1 MLYFDVVLIKNKER
15 TDRIISS
22 GKKGRKKVNEEKL
35 GKKIR
40 DI

>member
-1 MLYFDVVLIKNKER
+1 MDKER
-15 TDRIISS
+15 TERIVYS

-40 DI
+40 EI